1 MKMLSFGRFIRGLAE
16 NKGYMLSAAALF
28 IAAIALGTINA
39 DGLQRLLLS
48 QIEGL
53 QGVVQNL
60 QQSDNVTLS
69 FFTFIFLNNAIKSV
83 LVMLLGAFFGLIPL
97 IFLLINGMVLG
108 FVVMVSHEQ
117 GENIAE
123 LIFKGL
129 LPHGILEL
137 PAIVIACA
145 YGMKFGGLVIGSLFS
160 LGAGKR
166 ERLAARWEHGMK
178 QMLGA
183 AFWIVILL
191 FVAAAIESTIT
202 LQLMR

>member
-1 MKMLSFGRFIRGLAE
+1 MLSFGRFIRGLAE

-83 LVMLLGAFFGLIPL
+83 LVILLGAFFGLIPL

-117 GENIAE
+117 GENITE

-183 AFWIVILL
+183 AFWIVIML

>member
-83 LVMLLGAFFGLIPL
+83 LVILLGAFFGLIPL

-117 GENIAE
+117 GENITE

>member
-83 LVMLLGAFFGLIPL
+83 LVMLLGAFFGLIPV

-108 FVVMVSHEQ
+108 FVVMVSHER

-183 AFWIVILL
+183 AFWIVIML

>member
-117 GENIAE
+117 GENITE

>member
-83 LVMLLGAFFGLIPL
+83 LVILLGAFFGLIPL

-108 FVVMVSHEQ
+108 FVVMVSHER

-166 ERLAARWEHGMK
+166 ERLAARWEQGMK

>member
-1 MKMLSFGRFIRGLAE
+1 MLSFGRFIRGLAE

-83 LVMLLGAFFGLIPL
+83 LVILLGAFFGLIPL

-117 GENIAE
+117 GENITE

>member
-28 IAAIALGTINA
+28 IAAIALGRINA

-83 LVMLLGAFFGLIPL
+83 LVILLGAFFGLIPL

-117 GENIAE
+117 GENITE

>member
-83 LVMLLGAFFGLIPL
+83 LVILLGAFFGLIPL

-117 GENIAE
+117 GENITE

-183 AFWIVILL
+183 AFWIVIML